1 MLVAVPAVLGVAL
14 ASGVFAAVGWP
25 ALDRVDQQRQRIAEL
40 ESKRATLPL
49 LEAQLK
55 QSDQALREAMQQ
67 QALLVDLVAGRGQI
81 QTFLAQLSRISAV
94 SGVVINLYEPV
105 PESSPPATNRGGSR
119 DQNKKGTDSATA
131 NKDPLQALGYQ
142 KSSVLL
148 QVEGPYQGLLQFLRG
163 MEQLELLVQPS
174 DLELTAIRE
183 DRYYEK
189 LSGFYAPLR
198 AMIWI
203 TTTLV
208 AAGAIFGGLNTLYA
222 AFASRIREM
231 ATLQCIG
238 YTRRALLL
246 SFIQESLLATLSGSL
261 LAFVMALMLLDGL
274 DLPFSLGT
282 FTVELT
288 PQIILTGLTTGIAL
302 GTMGTL
308 PPALRCLKPSLPVA
322 LRSS

>member
-1 MLVAVPAVLGVAL
+1 MLVAVPAVLGLAL

-105 PESSPPATNRGGSR
+105 PESSPPATNRRGSR

-174 DLELTAIRE
+174 DLELTAIENPANASDQPVFTGPPRTRLKLRLTFFDQASKDANPSASDSSTSDTGSRE
-183 DRYYEK
+183 Q
-189 LSGFYAPLR
+189 S
-198 AMIWI
+198 
-203 TTTLV
+203 
-208 AAGAIFGGLNTLYA
+208 
-222 AFASRIREM
+222 
-231 ATLQCIG
+231 
-238 YTRRALLL
+238 
-246 SFIQESLLATLSGSL
+246 
-261 LAFVMALMLLDGL
+261 
-274 DLPFSLGT
+274 
-282 FTVELT
+282 
-288 PQIILTGLTTGIAL
+288 
-302 GTMGTL
+302 
-308 PPALRCLKPSLPVA
+308 PPS
-322 LRSS
+322 